1 MNVLL
6 IDTGYNTYE
15 LDEPLGI
22 EQLDA
27 CITNELKNT
36 IILTTVWLVAEPEF
50 VLQDIYDIVLISS
63 NIYNNGKTEEVV
75 NYFNNSTKNP
85 PIIIGGVAPTLSP
98 EQILKKYNKVICVI
112 GEGEDTIIEL
122 LKIYIYNNDGINN
135 NFFLYNVPNIAFLNE
150 KKEIVK
156 TKRKAIDLNEIKY
169 LPNRKYLE
177 HIIENNGLIRIESSR
192 GCDWNRC
199 TFCIIPWKYANCKRR
214 EYNISR
220 LMLDIE
226 KLISYNVSKVY
237 FTDEEFFSYNLEKM
251 KEKLQ
256 VLKTYRDIKPG
267 LQFIAST
274 SVRLVQRIYKLDSDF
289 WKYAKSCGIF
299 KLFIGIES
307 FSDTQ
312 LKRYCKGN
320 TFEESI
326 NSLSIL
332 HDSGIETDVGF
343 IMFDPFVTV
352 EELKQNT
359 NRIIESNFIT
369 TTARLTKKL
378 RVTNNTVFYDIL
390 KETGLIKDF
399 DSNGM
404 EYVWDFLDPNIC
416 SVFQK
421 ITQLENEQIET
432 SYYLQSKCRGNITDD
447 SYDLLN
453 DLRKELIYSLQEYL

>member
-75 NYFNNSTKNP
+75 NYFTNSTKNP

-199 TFCIIPWKYANCKRR
+199 TF
-214 EYNISR
+214 
-220 LMLDIE
+220 
-226 KLISYNVSKVY
+226 
-237 FTDEEFFSYNLEKM
+237 
-251 KEKLQ
+251 
-256 VLKTYRDIKPG
+256 
-267 LQFIAST
+267 
-274 SVRLVQRIYKLDSDF
+274 
-289 WKYAKSCGIF
+289 
-299 KLFIGIES
+299 
-307 FSDTQ
+307 
-312 LKRYCKGN
+312 
-320 TFEESI
+320 
-326 NSLSIL
+326 
-332 HDSGIETDVGF
+332 
-343 IMFDPFVTV
+343 
-352 EELKQNT
+352 
-359 NRIIESNFIT
+359 
-369 TTARLTKKL
+369 
-378 RVTNNTVFYDIL
+378 
-390 KETGLIKDF
+390 
-399 DSNGM
+399 
-404 EYVWDFLDPNIC
+404 
-416 SVFQK
+416 
-421 ITQLENEQIET
+421 
-432 SYYLQSKCRGNITDD
+432 
-447 SYDLLN
+447 
-453 DLRKELIYSLQEYL
+453 

>member
-75 NYFNNSTKNP
+75 NYFTNSTKNP

-122 LKIYIYNNDGINN
+122 LKIYIYNNDGNNN

-199 TFCIIPWKYANCKRR
+199 TFCIIPWKYANCKR
-214 EYNISR
+214 
-220 LMLDIE
+220 
-226 KLISYNVSKVY
+226 
-237 FTDEEFFSYNLEKM
+237 M